1 MVGGGRKPDFQ
12 WRAVLPLGGKVQVD
26 EEGIERLPV
35 AHLAFLDATIIYIDD
50 LLGDTVIAHELHPFA
65 FLHVLVV
72 EVAN

>member
-1 MVGGGRKPDFQ
+1 MS
-12 WRAVLPLGGKVQVD
+12 
-26 EEGIERLPV
+26 PV